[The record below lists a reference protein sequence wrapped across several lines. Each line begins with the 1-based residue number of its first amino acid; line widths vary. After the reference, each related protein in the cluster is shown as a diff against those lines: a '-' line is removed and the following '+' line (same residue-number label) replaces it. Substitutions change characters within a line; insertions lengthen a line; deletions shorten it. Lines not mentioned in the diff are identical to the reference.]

1 MADYKGIQGYTV
13 QKLSSDPDKSEA
25 DGQLWYNSSA
35 GKFKIGTSATGAWAS
50 GGDLN
55 TPRYRWMGGFGT
67 TSTGIVVGGLKT
79 PGYSP
84 SALVEEYD
92 GSAWTEV
99 ADIPAR
105 SDNWA
110 TGTPTAGIS
119 GTGSNLDTVYEF
131 NGTSWTAGGDYPDST
146 TRTCASGTQTATLA
160 QGGGPTGPYT
170 NVTAEYNGV
179 SWSLG
184 GNYPT
189 LHANGTMCGTQTAGF
204 AIGGYDP
211 GNTVDCN
218 QYNGASWTET
228 ADTNTAHGECGGSQS
243 GTQTAAMVVAG
254 APGTPTQT
262 EIWNGTSWTEV
273 ADLSAGRSSGASV
286 GTSGNAMYMGG
297 SPVSPGVLT
306 EVWSDPVYTIKTV
319 TLS

>member
-1 MADYKGIQGYTV
+1 MATYKDVVGFKV
-13 QKLSSDPDKSEA
+13 RSVASDPTANE
-25 DGQLWYNSSA
+25 GQVWYNSTSGALKYDAVSA
-35 GKFKIGTSATGAWAS
+35 GAWAA
-50 GGDLN
+50 GGSLT

-67 TSTGIVVGGLKT
+67 TSTGIVVGGVKT
-79 PGYSP
+79 PGYTP

-92 GSAWTEV
+92 GSSWTEI

-211 GNTVDCN
+211 DSTVDCN
-218 QYNGASWTET
+218 QYNGSTWTET

-243 GTQTAAMVVAG
+243 GTTTAAMVVAG

-262 EIWNGTSWTEV
+262 EIWDGTSWTEV
-273 ADLSAGRSSGASV
+273 ADLTNGRSSGASV
-286 GTSGNAMYMGG
+286 GTSTVAMYMGG
-297 SPVSPGVLT
+297 SPVSPGSYT
-306 EVWSDPVYTIKTV
+306 EVWTGSPAAVKTV
-319 TLS
+319 TVS

>member
-1 MADYKGIQGYTV
+1 MATYKDVVGFKV
-13 QKLSSDPDKSEA
+13 RSVASDPTANE
-25 DGQLWYNSSA
+25 GQVWYNSTSGALKYDAVSA
-35 GKFKIGTSATGAWAS
+35 GAWAA
-50 GGDLN
+50 GGSLT

-67 TSTGIVVGGLKT
+67 TSTGIVVGGVKT
-79 PGYSP
+79 PGYTP

-92 GSAWTEV
+92 GSSWTEI

-218 QYNGASWTET
+218 QYNGTSWTET

-243 GTQTAAMVVAG
+243 GTTTAAMVVAG